1 MLIRRPSSVA
11 GFLCAALVALA
22 LLMQSVPAAQAADI
36 PEQVVRQDDR
46 PQGGQYGE
54 TMNRLIDSALD
65 LVGIRY
71 RRGGSSAESGFDC
84 SGFVGYVFLEQLGLR
99 LPRTSGEISRAGE
112 QVSRS
117 DLKPGDL
124 VFFNTMRR
132 AFSHVG
138 IYMGDN
144 QFVHAPRPGKAVRV
158 EDIRESY
165 WAKRYNGARRITGE

>member
-1 MLIRRPSSVA
+1 MLIRRPFSIA

-22 LLMQSVPAAQAADI
+22 LLMQSVPAAQAADM
-36 PEQVVRQDDR
+36 PEQALRHDEPLQPVR
-46 PQGGQYGE
+46 GE
-54 TMNRLIDSALD
+54 TMHRLIDSALD

-144 QFVHAPRPGKAVRV
+144 QFVHAPRTGKAVRV